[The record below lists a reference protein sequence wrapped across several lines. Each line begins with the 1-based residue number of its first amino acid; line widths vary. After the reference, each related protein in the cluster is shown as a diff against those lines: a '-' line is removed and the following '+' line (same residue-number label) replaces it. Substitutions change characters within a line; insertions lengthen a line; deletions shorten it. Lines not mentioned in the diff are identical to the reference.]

1 MTEQE
6 AKECELLLRQWS
18 RLRRRAQAE
27 TDPEQLV
34 RILNHMTMKL
44 QAIKRMVLDKSIQT
58 TGGVRPQIG
67 PADSAEIGSD

>member
-1 MTEQE
+1 
-6 AKECELLLRQWS
+6 
-18 RLRRRAQAE
+18 
-27 TDPEQLV
+27 
-34 RILNHMTMKL
+34 MKL